1 MAVSINNWL
10 RGADDGIDVETDVV
24 LLTALNIS
32 QSAPINL
39 RGMEVD
45 DGDFHRRMWQ
55 ERNRRARSNGRGG
68 APAQMASSVPGHG
81 VTRTAAGNVISSVES
96 EGEDEGTAEEGNG
109 SDGGI
114 DM

>member
-1 MAVSINNWL
+1 MSVNNWL
-10 RGADDGIDVETDVV
+10 RGANDGIDVETNVV

-32 QSAPINL
+32 QSAPISL

-55 ERNRRARSNGRGG
+55 ERGWRGRSDRRGG
-68 APAQMASSVPGHG
+68 VPVQTTSSAVAQG
-81 VTRTAAGNVISSVES
+81 VTRTTPGTVSSSVDS
-96 EGEDEGTAEEGNG
+96 EGEDDGISVEQGGSNG
-109 SDGGI
+109 GV